1 MSAQFFRPMMIERE
15 NRMIYFHAALSRATL
30 ASGPVC
36 CYTESREYKSMI
48 ERKHIMIYFLS
59 DYSQGAHPRVMEA
72 LAKTNMEH
80 SNGYGLDE
88 HCEHA
93 SEMIKDM
100 IGVENCQVYM
110 MVGGT
115 PCNVT
120 IMAASL
126 RPYESVVA
134 LRTGHAYFH
143 ETGAVE
149 ATGHRIVAM
158 DGINGKMTPEL
169 IDRAW
174 EEYEDEHTPLPKM
187 VYISQPTECG
197 SIYSKAELA
206 AIHHKCRERDMFLY
220 VDGARLGM
228 ALTADD
234 NDLSIRELAQLCDA
248 FYIGATKN
256 GALFGEAL
264 VICSDEMNDHFRFMM
279 KRQCG
284 LLAKGRLIGVQF
296 EALLEGGEN
305 SIYFEMAA
313 HANEMAKILR
323 DELTMMGVEFY
334 GVSQTNQVFPILP
347 TPIVEELEKDFVF
360 YRWAPEKN
368 GMIPI
373 RLVTAWGTEK
383 KDVELLV
390 QTIKRLYR

>member
-1 MSAQFFRPMMIERE
+1 
-15 NRMIYFHAALSRATL
+15 
-30 ASGPVC
+30 
-36 CYTESREYKSMI
+36 
-48 ERKHIMIYFLS
+48 MIYFLS
-59 DYSQGAHPRVMEA
+59 DYSQGAHPKVMEA
-72 LAKTNMEH
+72 LARTNMEH
-80 SNGYGLDE
+80 SDGYGLDA

-93 SEMIKDM
+93 AEIIKDM
-100 IGVENCQVYM
+100 IGIEDCQVYM

-120 IMAASL
+120 TIAASL

-143 ETGAVE
+143 ESGAVE
-149 ATGHRIVAM
+149 ATGHRVVAL
-158 DGINGKMTPEL
+158 DGVNGKLSPEL
-169 IDRAW
+169 IDKAW

-197 SIYSKAELA
+197 SIYSKAEMT
-206 AIHHKCRERDMFLY
+206 AIRKKCLEKDMYLY
-220 VDGARLGM
+220 VDGARLGA

-234 NDLSIRELAQLCDA
+234 NDLSMRELAQLCDA

-264 VICSDEMNDHFRFMM
+264 VICNAEMNDHFRFMM
-279 KRQCG
+279 KRQCS

-313 HANEMAKILR
+313 HANKLSKIIR
-323 DELTMMGVEFY
+323 EELTKLGIEFY

-347 TPIVEELEKDFVF
+347 AAIVEELEKDFFF

-368 GMIPI
+368 GMISI
-373 RLVTAWGTEK
+373 RLVTAWGTEE
-383 KDVELLV
+383 KDVAFLI
-390 QTIKRLYR
+390 QTIKRLYQG